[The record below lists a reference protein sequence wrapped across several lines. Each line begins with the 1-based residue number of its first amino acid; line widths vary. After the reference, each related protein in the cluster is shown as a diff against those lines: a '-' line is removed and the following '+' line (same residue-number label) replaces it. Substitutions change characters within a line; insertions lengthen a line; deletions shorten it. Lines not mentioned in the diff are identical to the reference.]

1 MRAAQL
7 LERSGLS
14 GAAAGAGSPAAGRVR
29 RPAVPIHVILTL
41 VKLAGRAASLA
52 IAALAGCAGTGLI
65 DDGTSLSF
73 GPPND
78 GALIEPAVLPAAGE
92 GYLMPPTWARRGLHY
107 GTSELV
113 AMIVHL
119 GREVG
124 KQRVG
129 WPLAVA
135 DLSRASGG
143 PSAWHRSHQTG
154 RDVDFIFYARDA
166 AGKPVAVDVMRRYGA
181 DGASIPDR
189 PSDPVVY
196 FDDAANWLLVRALV
210 ENRIADV
217 QWIFIS
223 EDLKQRLIDH
233 AVARGE
239 PPAVIAAA
247 AVLLHQPSRSLAH
260 DDHMHIRVY
269 CSPADVALGCE
280 EVGPYRWFKKGY
292 KYRDREMVDVAR
304 RAAAHDAPPP
314 ARAATGPVLVAV
326 LAAPALPFRGFVPR

>member
-1 MRAAQL
+1 
-7 LERSGLS
+7 
-14 GAAAGAGSPAAGRVR
+14 
-29 RPAVPIHVILTL
+29 

-52 IAALAGCAGTGLI
+52 IAGVVAGCAGTGLI

-78 GALIEPAVLPAAGE
+78 GALIEPAALPAAGE
-92 GYLMPPTWARRGLHY
+92 GYRMPATWAKRGLHY
-107 GTSELV
+107 GTAELV
-113 AMIVHL
+113 GLVVHL
-119 GREVG
+119 GRELG
-124 KQRVG
+124 KRRVG
-129 WPLAVA
+129 RPLAVG
-135 DLSRASGG
+135 DLSRESGG

-154 RDVDFIFYARDA
+154 RDVDLLFFARDA
-166 AGKPVAVDVMRRYGA
+166 AGKPIAVDAMRRFGP
-181 DGASIPDR
+181 DGASIVEKPG
-189 PSDPVVY
+189 DPVVY
-196 FDDAANWLLVRALV
+196 FDEAANWQLVRALI

-223 EDLKQRLIDH
+223 DDLKQRLIDH
-233 AVARGE
+233 AIARGE

-269 CSPADVALGCE
+269 CSPADVVFGCE

-304 RAAAHDAPPP
+304 RAAAHEAPLPSRPPP
-314 ARAATGPVLVAV
+314 RPLLVA
-326 LAAPALPFRGFVPR
+326 LAAAALPFRGFVPR